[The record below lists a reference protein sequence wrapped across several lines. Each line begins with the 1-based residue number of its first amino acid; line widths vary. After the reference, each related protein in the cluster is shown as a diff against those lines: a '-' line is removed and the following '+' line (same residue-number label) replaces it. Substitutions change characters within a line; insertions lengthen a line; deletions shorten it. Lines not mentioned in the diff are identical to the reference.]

1 MPKIYRDCL
10 KKTYLISWNI
20 YGHCLWLAAVV
31 ACSSPPP
38 KKSWYTV
45 SSKFHILNIFHLM
58 RTYIA
63 VVKGK
68 QYHVSGSSLFHV
80 LLELD

>member
-38 KKSWYTV
+38 QTKV
-45 SSKFHILNIFHLM
+45 EISSKFHILNIFHLM
-58 RTYIA
+58 RTYI
-63 VVKGK
+63 VKGK
-68 QYHVSGSSLFHV
+68 QYHVSGSSLFNV